1 MASVICFCWP
11 LLFGRDRQPS
21 NSPAASRP
29 TVKLT
34 YLNAR
39 RDYDLGPA
47 IIEMAHGSAWGRWF
61 AARELVNAGKPID
74 ERYWFQTAAS
84 MVMDKMRDG
93 ELVVRGRLHGQTGSE
108 LIPQTD
114 WRDIAL
120 YYFPD
125 NRTLWK
131 LRIMPREGVTIQDGE
146 VVDTDLSMRTVAH
159 ITRYDILLVDS
170 HQFGHLWPRNEK
182 IADSARRKYLKEARR
197 RKLDPNAIKMLSEP
211 CAFSAYLRRWTH

>member
-1 MASVICFCWP
+1 MWANTCWGLIGLAAACGLAVLGLSPDYVWLRPWLLGAVAVFVVATVICFCWP

-39 RDYDLGPA
+39 CDYDLGPA

-131 LRIMPREGVTIQDGE
+131 LRIMPWRVSRSKT
-146 VVDTDLSMRTVAH
+146 VRLSIPT
-159 ITRYDILLVDS
+159 
-170 HQFGHLWPRNEK
+170 
-182 IADSARRKYLKEARR
+182 
-197 RKLDPNAIKMLSEP
+197 
-211 CAFSAYLRRWTH
+211 